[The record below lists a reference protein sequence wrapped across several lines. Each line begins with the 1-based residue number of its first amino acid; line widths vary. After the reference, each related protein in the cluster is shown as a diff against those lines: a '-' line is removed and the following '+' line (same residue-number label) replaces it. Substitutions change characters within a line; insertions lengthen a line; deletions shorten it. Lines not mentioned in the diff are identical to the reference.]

1 MKKLIN
7 RWLKKDRAKRYG
19 LIKVHTFKDG
29 TNLYQYPEDKIQ
41 FVAIAHEQAINEYRN
56 FLFLLNQT
64 MHEAKILGSKLIDIE
79 HQKLNGGDLGKLCTD
94 TIALINYQLGLP
106 KQITEAESKLKEL
119 LFCMFFITENEE
131 PYTFNEYENERK
143 IALINEDAEAKARF
157 FFCVNGIRQNFDKY
171 FQSIRKDLY
180 RGNKG
185 ANQAVSIT
193 EYKQQQDELNLSM
206 CEHFKMHK
214 EKLLQLSCDEYFF
227 LYEKFVEYIN
237 ELKKQKK

>member
-157 FFCVNGIRQNFDKY
+157 FFA
-171 FQSIRKDLY
+171 L
-180 RGNKG
+180 
-185 ANQAVSIT
+185 T
-193 EYKQQQDELNLSM
+193 EYAKTLINTFKALEKTYTEEIKAQIKQLALQNISNN
-206 CEHFKMHK
+206 KM
-214 EKLLQLSCDEYFF
+214 
-227 LYEKFVEYIN
+227 N
-237 ELKKQKK
+237 